1 MNNWAVHILK
11 NTSDKVAII
20 DDYGSISYK
29 HLGVKVQNYA
39 TYLYQQNIGPSDRVL
54 ITSDNNID
62 TVVAILAVTYIGGTV
77 CMLSPNC
84 SDEKITE
91 SISDTNAC
99 MHIKEGDVVYT
110 SIGPVPDPYNYPED
124 AEGFMMTTSGSTG
137 YQKYIRHKQSSYFK
151 YLKLVDTCH
160 GITEDSVIF
169 CGPKLHWGYGYTINL
184 IPGLGKGATIILTDK
199 VKKPKEFCAMLDDN
213 QVTILFTVPIF
224 AELLVRS
231 QPSQQEIDSIQRL
244 QNIYVSGDI
253 CPKRIYNL
261 FYEFYGRYMQNGWGQ
276 TEILSYATVNHAGE
290 EVHPDYICV
299 GRLIDG
305 IEIKIDDDQ
314 VIWIKSPV
322 QAIDYLDDPRSTDW
336 TFKGD
341 WVKTNDLGE
350 LDGEYLIFLNRR
362 GNRFKNRGRLYSVD
376 EVEQAV
382 LNTGLVR
389 ECLVTP
395 KTNEGEVHLRVEIV
409 ADSDVTNDVKQVL
422 THFKMDKD
430 IVMTEMLP
438 KTYTNKKLRLK
449 V

>member
-11 NTSDKVAII
+11 NTSDKVAIV

-29 HLGVKVQNYA
+29 RLGERVQNYA
-39 TYLYQQNIGPSDRVL
+39 THLYQQNIGPSDRVL

-62 TVVAILAVTYIGGTV
+62 TVVAILAVTYVGGTV

-84 SDEKITE
+84 PNEKILE
-91 SISDTNAC
+91 SISDTKAQL
-99 MHIKEGDVVYT
+99 HIREGDVVDV
-110 SIGPVPDPYNYPED
+110 SLGAAPKPYDYPED
-124 AEGFMMTTSGSTG
+124 AEAFMLTTSGSTG
-137 YQKYIRHKQSSYFK
+137 YQKYIRHKQSSYFN

-160 GITEDSVIF
+160 GITGDSVIF

-199 VKKPKEFCAMLDDN
+199 VRKPKDFCDMLDAN
-213 QVTILFTVPIF
+213 QVTHMFTVPIF
-224 AELLVRS
+224 VELLVRT
-231 QPSQQEIDSIQRL
+231 QPSQQEIDSIRRL

-253 CPKRIYNL
+253 CPRRIHER
-261 FYEFYGRYMQNGWGQ
+261 FHEFYGRYMQNGWGQ

-290 EVHPDYICV
+290 EVHPDYRCV

-305 IEIKIDDDQ
+305 IEIKLDDDQ
-314 VIWIKSPV
+314 VLYVKSPV
-322 QAIDYLDDPRSTDW
+322 QAIDYLDDPVATDW
-336 TFKGD
+336 IFKGE
-341 WVKTNDLGE
+341 WVKTNDLVE
-350 LDGEYLIFLNRR
+350 LDGEHIIFLNRR
-362 GNRFKNRGRLYSVD
+362 GNRFKNRGKFYSVD

-395 KTNEGEVHLRVEIV
+395 KTHEGEVHLKVEIV
-409 ADSDVTNDVKQVL
+409 ADRDVINDVRQAL

-430 IVMTEMLP
+430 IILTEMLP
-438 KTYTNKKLRLK
+438 KTYTNKKLRLQA
-449 V
+449 